1 MIDSGK
7 LPGRPSAGIDDF
19 YLLRWG
25 NTLRVRLAT
34 AAMVA
39 IGIMGCTATYHV
51 NSLSGTGK
59 VTLDPALGVY
69 VAVPADG
76 TYETKTYAGSGQSA
90 ATAVAIAFG
99 KKAATLHVAAS
110 VQPLDSTM
118 AAARALNVGYVVIPT
133 VAHWEQRATEWSGK
147 PSRMTIRLEIL
158 DAKTGHRACGG
169 VDRRGEPDDD
179 PNVHK
184 P

>member
-1 MIDSGK
+1 
-7 LPGRPSAGIDDF
+7 
-19 YLLRWG
+19 
-25 NTLRVRLAT
+25 
-34 AAMVA
+34 
-39 IGIMGCTATYHV
+39 MGCTATYHV

-69 VAVPADG
+69 VAIPADG

-158 DAKTGHRACGG
+158 DAKTGHQLAAASIE
-169 VDRRGEPDDD
+169 GESRTMTLTSTSPESLLED
-179 PNVHK
+179 PLDSYVATLY
-184 P
+184 